1 LGLHLRSFVT
11 TTKTQPS
18 LNHNLKSVPVVLTAD
33 SLVDLLDIGI
43 YVTDNAGTILYSN
56 KMGQELIAAGD
67 TLYSAGGR
75 LSARNPRVEKSIR
88 NFFSSF
94 RKLTA
99 ISNNDR
105 LLLSVTDRNES
116 VYVSHL
122 LPLKLNLEY
131 AFDDIGTPAADL
143 FIRRAKLEMS
153 LNVDVLSD
161 AFRLTPAEVRVLTS
175 IVNIGGTPEA
185 AAAMGIAVT
194 TVKTHLGRLFEKTG
208 TTRQADL
215 VKLVAACTMPLVE

>member
-1 LGLHLRSFVT
+1 
-11 TTKTQPS
+11 
-18 LNHNLKSVPVVLTAD
+18 
-33 SLVDLLDIGI
+33 
-43 YVTDNAGTILYSN
+43 
-56 KMGQELIAAGD
+56 MGQELIAAGD